1 MAAGYDNGDLKWFD
15 LKTNQLTWET
25 NLKNGICGLE
35 FDRKDIIM
43 NKLVA
48 TTLESRFHVFD
59 LRTLHPET
67 GYAELKESAFKATI
81 WGVKHL
87 P

>member
-1 MAAGYDNGDLKWFD
+1 
-15 LKTNQLTWET
+15 
-25 NLKNGICGLE
+25 
-35 FDRKDIIM
+35 M

-48 TTLESRFHVFD
+48 TTLEGKYHIFD
-59 LRTLHPET
+59 LRTLHPES

-81 WGVKHL
+81 WGVKHM